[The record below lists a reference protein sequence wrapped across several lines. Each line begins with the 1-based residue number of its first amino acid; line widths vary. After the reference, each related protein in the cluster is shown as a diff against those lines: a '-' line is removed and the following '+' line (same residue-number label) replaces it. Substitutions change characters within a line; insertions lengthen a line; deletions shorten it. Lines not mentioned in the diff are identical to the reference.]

1 MISVLTSIL
10 GISKILGMN
19 RKVDVFLSH
28 ESVWKKEYVAL
39 RSIALA
45 SGLTEELKWGQPC
58 YTLENKN
65 VFLLHVFKG
74 YCAILFLKGALLK
87 DAKGLLVQQTPNVQA
102 GRQLR
107 FTDVKEIIK
116 SEKIIKQYISEAIAI
131 ESAGMEVKMTKA
143 VGFEIPKDIQAQLK
157 KTPGLMT
164 SFKKLTPGRQR
175 GYVLYFSA
183 AKQVKTRDSRIE
195 KCAPRILDGKGLND

>member
-1 MISVLTSIL
+1 
-10 GISKILGMN
+10 MN

-183 AKQVKTRDSRIE
+183 AKQEKTRDSRIE